1 MKEEKFSLG
10 AVVSVISKKL
20 VAPLPEVVGLL
31 NFITGKDLS
40 MMQLP
45 RALDEC
51 SKHLTKQYPKLAKAR
66 EKLDGQNNEFGIL
79 FLRELAKTFGE
90 EVTVEPMPEG
100 AFKPLDVKSEF
111 ENFKKLYQKEDNK
124 KAE

>member
-20 VAPLPEVVGLL
+20 IAPLPEVVGLL

-40 MMQLP
+40 VMQLP

-51 SKHLTKQYPKLAKAR
+51 SKHLKEQYPKLASAR
-66 EKLDGQNNEFGIL
+66 EKLEGQNNEFGL
-79 FLRELAKTFGE
+79 MFLNELAKTYGE
-90 EVTVEPMPEG
+90 EVSVKAMPEG
-100 AFKPLDVKSEF
+100 SFKAMDVKTEF
-111 ENFKKLYQKEDNK
+111 ENFKNIYKTEEDK